1 MLVVVLLGV
10 WRRSFR
16 ICNLLV
22 EVLDSLEL
30 VVVEVSVSVS
40 VLVLLAEVLDVS
52 ELVSVL
58 VMVDESEVELDAV
71 PVYWNWTL

>member
-1 MLVVVLLGV
+1 MVVLLGV

-71 PVYWNWTL
+71 PVYGNRTL